1 VEDYRQVSEHL
12 GGADPGNVIDANTWM
27 PDVWG
32 YLVVR
37 FGIGIMIDIG
47 CGRGHALKWFAD
59 LGLITVGV
67 EGDPIAVEKNVC
79 KKGRVVCHDFTLGPY
94 VHGTPF
100 DLAWSCE
107 FLEHIEERYLPHLK
121 PCFQAARYAVITHGE
136 PWQDGHHH
144 VNCRSDS
151 YWIDVF
157 SNWGFRHLE
166 AETDR
171 LRRTDHYHA
180 VWGRRSLMVFE
191 RI

>member
-1 VEDYRQVSEHL
+1 VSHL
-12 GGADPGNVIDANTWM
+12 GGAIAPDVAPVDANTWM

-37 FGIGIMIDIG
+37 FGVGIVLDVG
-47 CGRGHALKWFAD
+47 CGYGHACKWFAD
-59 LGLITVGV
+59 LGLNIVGI
-67 EGDPIAVEKNVC
+67 EGDPKAVEHNVC
-79 KKGRVVCHDFTLGPY
+79 KSGRIIQHDFTRGTY

-107 FLEHIEERYLPHLK
+107 FLEHLEEQYLQNLR
-121 PCFQAARYAVITHGE
+121 PCFEAARYAVITHGE

-144 VNCRSDS
+144 VNCQPDS
-151 YWIDVF
+151 YWERVF
-157 SNWGFRHLE
+157 DSWGFLHLRQ
-166 AETDR
+166 ETAL
-171 LRRTDHYHA
+171 LRRTDRYRA